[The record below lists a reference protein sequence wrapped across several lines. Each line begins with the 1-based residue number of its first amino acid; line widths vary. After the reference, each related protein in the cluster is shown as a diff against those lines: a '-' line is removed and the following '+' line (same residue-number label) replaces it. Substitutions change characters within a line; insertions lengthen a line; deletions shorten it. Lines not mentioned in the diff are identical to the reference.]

1 MKILITIII
10 SIATLNSFAQNLP
23 ENDTIIHDKLIGLPT
38 NDIVVKNK
46 IELSKKERY
55 AVNMLKKSYTVKSV
69 MRKTNL
75 PKAKVK
81 ELNHLIKKGK
91 L

>member
-10 SIATLNSFAQNLP
+10 SLATLNSFAQNLP
-23 ENDTIIHDKLIGLPT
+23 DNDTII
-38 NDIVVKNK
+38 NNIVVKNK
-46 IELSKKERY
+46 IELSNKERY

-75 PKAKVK
+75 PKSKVK

>member
-10 SIATLNSFAQNLP
+10 SIATLNSFAQNLT
-23 ENDTIIHDKLIGLPT
+23 ENDTII
-38 NDIVVKNK
+38 NNIVVKNK
-46 IELSKKERY
+46 IELSNKERY

-69 MRKTNL
+69 IRKTNL

>member
-1 MKILITIII
+1 MRILITIII

-23 ENDTIIHDKLIGLPT
+23 ENDTIIH
-38 NDIVVKNK
+38 NIVVKNK

-75 PKAKVK
+75 PKSKVK

>member
-23 ENDTIIHDKLIGLPT
+23 DNDTII
-38 NDIVVKNK
+38 NNIVVKNK
-46 IELSKKERY
+46 IELSNKERY

-75 PKAKVK
+75 PKSKVK

>member
-10 SIATLNSFAQNLP
+10 SIATLNSFAQNLT
-23 ENDTIIHDKLIGLPT
+23 ENDTII
-38 NDIVVKNK
+38 NNIVVKNK
-46 IELSKKERY
+46 IELSKKERH

>member
-10 SIATLNSFAQNLP
+10 SLATLNSFAQNLP
-23 ENDTIIHDKLIGLPT
+23 DNDTII
-38 NDIVVKNK
+38 NNIVVKNK

-75 PKAKVK
+75 PKSKVK

>member
-10 SIATLNSFAQNLP
+10 SLATLNSFAQNLP
-23 ENDTIIHDKLIGLPT
+23 ENDTIIH
-38 NDIVVKNK
+38 NIVVKNK
-46 IELSKKERY
+46 IELNKKERY
-55 AVNMLKKSYTVKSV
+55 AVNMLKKSYTVKSI

-75 PKAKVK
+75 PKSKVK
-81 ELNHLIKKGK
+81 ELKNLIKKGK

>member
-23 ENDTIIHDKLIGLPT
+23 DNDTII
-38 NDIVVKNK
+38 NNIVVKNK
-46 IELSKKERY
+46 IKLSNKERY

-75 PKAKVK
+75 PKSKVK